1 MARYEF
7 YPPPI
12 SDSVRVSAK
21 RRKGRQVSRFDRYL
35 LSQLLTAF
43 GFYAL
48 VLVAVY
54 WINRAVGLF
63 DQLIGDGQTA
73 LVFVEFS
80 LLTLPNVIRLVL
92 PIAAFIAAV
101 TVTNR
106 LMQESELVV
115 MQATGFSAFRLAR
128 PVLFFG
134 GIVLAMMLV
143 LLHVLVPAS
152 RSAMIQRQ
160 AEISQNVTA
169 RYLTPGQF
177 THPAPGVTLYLREIS
192 ATGELMNLFLSD
204 NRDPAESVT
213 YTARKALFA
222 RGDSGPKLIMLQGMA
237 QTLTRVV
244 TGADSRLSVT
254 RFADFTFDLG
264 GLLTGN
270 ARPNRKMGELST
282 PALLWPSA
290 AVLTETGETAQS
302 LWIEAQSRFAEPLTA
317 MTVPLVGFAALLLGA
332 FSRFGLWRQIAVAI
346 GMLIVVQALATMAAN
361 LAAVPLGWVLSYLP
375 GVAGLGIATATLWWS
390 QRPRRL
396 RAGAGPGVGPGAG
409 SGAADGAAG
418 AAA

>member
-1 MARYEF
+1 M
-7 YPPPI
+7 
-12 SDSVRVSAK
+12 SK
-21 RRKGRQVSRFDRYL
+21 FDRYL

-134 GIVLAMMLV
+134 VIVLAMMLV

-152 RSAMIQRQ
+152 RAAMVQRQ
-160 AEISQNVTA
+160 AEISENVTA

-177 THPAPGVTLYLREIS
+177 THPTAGVTLYLREIS
-192 ATGELMNLFLSD
+192 PTGGLMNLFLSD
-204 NRDPAESVT
+204 ARDPAETVT
-213 YTARKALFA
+213 YTAQKALFA

-237 QTLTRVV
+237 QTLTRP
-244 TGADSRLSVT
+244 DSRLSVT

-264 GLLTGN
+264 SLLTGT
-270 ARPNRKMGELST
+270 ARPSRKKGELTTSEM
-282 PALLWPSA
+282 LWPSA
-290 AVLTETGETAQS
+290 AVLQETGETRLS
-302 LWIEAQSRFAEPLTA
+302 LWVEAQKRFSEPLTA
-317 MTVPLVGFAALLLGA
+317 MTVPVIGFAALLLGA
-332 FSRFGLWRQIAVAI
+332 FSRFGLWRQIGVAI
-346 GMLIVVQALATMAAN
+346 AMLIVVQGLSTVAAN
-361 LAAVPLGWVLSYLP
+361 LSMTLPLGWLLGYLP
-375 GVAGLGIATATLWWS
+375 ALAGLAIGTATLWWS
-390 QRPRRL
+390 QRPRRR
-396 RAGAGPGVGPGAG
+396 RASVG
-409 SGAADGAAG
+409 SAATG

>member
-1 MARYEF
+1 M
-7 YPPPI
+7 
-12 SDSVRVSAK
+12 
-21 RRKGRQVSRFDRYL
+21 SRFDRYL

-54 WINRAVGLF
+54 WVNRAVGLF

-106 LMQESELVV
+106 LMQDSELVV

-128 PVLFFG
+128 PVVYFG
-134 GIVLAMMLV
+134 VIVTVMMLV
-143 LLHVLVPAS
+143 LLHVLVPSS
-152 RSAMIQRQ
+152 RSAMVQRQ
-160 AEISQNVTA
+160 AEISGNVTA

-177 THPAPGVTLYLREIS
+177 THPASGVTLYLREIS
-192 ATGELMNLFLSD
+192 PTGELLNLFLSD
-204 NRDPAESVT
+204 VRDPAEAVT
-213 YTARKALFA
+213 YTAQSALFA

-237 QTLTRVV
+237 QTLSQ
-244 TGADSRLSVT
+244 ADGRLSVT

-264 GLLTGN
+264 SLLTGS
-270 ARPNRKMGELST
+270 ARPDRRMNELT
-282 PALLWPSA
+282 TTEILWPSA
-290 AVLTETGETAQS
+290 AVLEETGETTDA
-302 LWIEAQSRFAEPLTA
+302 LWAEAQSRFAEPLTA
-317 MTVPLVGFAALLLGA
+317 MTVPIIGFAALLLGA
-332 FSRFGLWRQIAVAI
+332 FTRFGLWRQIGVAI
-346 GMLIVVQALATMAAN
+346 GMLIVVQALTTVVASAPAS
-361 LAAVPLGWVLSYLP
+361 LPLVWVLGYVPAL
-375 GVAGLGIATATLWWS
+375 AGLAIGLATLWWS

-396 RAGAGPGVGPGAG
+396 RGAV
-409 SGAADGAAG
+409 G